1 MSTVINIASPGL
13 ANRIKNYVSL
23 MRKYDT
29 IKTNSYSDDYLFGG
43 IDIFTDDDMEK
54 YPVIDAQNYID
65 NERWRLTVYDEDNE
79 YLEDDKVIDCLYDRI
94 PNYFIETYLPYFENL
109 KIDPEIVEYVDEFVD
124 GWGDDVVGVHIRSWY
139 CARNAWHSNELFEKE
154 IDKLDKDK
162 KIFFCCDN
170 GDIQKYFVEKYSD
183 RIITYDRTL
192 YNTGNTSESGLNTD
206 IQSTTDAFIEMLI
219 LSKCSK
225 WIGTYASSFDE
236 VAWWLGGCKSKVIIP
251 RPNNVPEEFEREF
264 FKL

>member
-1 MSTVINIASPGL
+1 MSAIISVASPGL

-23 MRKYDT
+23 MRKYDAV
-29 IKTNSYSDDYLFGG
+29 KTNSYCDDYLFGG
-43 IDIFTDDDMEK
+43 IDIATNDDMEK
-54 YPVIDAQNYID
+54 YPIIDAQNYID
-65 NERWRLTVYDEDNE
+65 NDRWRLTVYEEDVE
-79 YLEDDKVIDCLYDRI
+79 YLEDYKVIDCLYDKI
-94 PNYFIETYLPYFENL
+94 PNYFRETYLPYFENL
-109 KIDPEIVEYVDEFVD
+109 KINPEIVEYVDEFVAE
-124 GWGDDVVGVHIRSWY
+124 WGDNVVGVHIRSWY
-139 CARNAWHSNELFEKE
+139 CARREWHSNELFENE
-154 IDKLDKDK
+154 IDKLDNDK

-192 YNTGNTSESGLNTD
+192 YNTGNKSESGLNTD
-206 IQSTTDAFIEMLI
+206 IQSTTDAFVEMLI

-225 WIGTYASSFDE
+225 WIGTYMSSFDE

-251 RPNNVPEEFEREF
+251 RPNNITEEFERGF